1 MNDAGLGRRDA
12 VLAMGLGLAAGLAGV
27 DAAKAE
33 AAKTEASTSMPLAPG
48 AESLAALAARL
59 EKAPRRRDFKTVPM
73 ILTEKEYWDHEA
85 LAEVFAFRGATKQ
98 AWDNTDIAG
107 PWINGMRNSLN
118 AQVFGYNHPNF
129 LVVSATH
136 GTAHLALLDQA
147 MWDKYQLAKLAGEK
161 FPTNTLIVEQ
171 KGASVDSKDL
181 QNPDGVYSGHNL
193 SIQALQRRGVVFL
206 GCHNTMWEV
215 SEKLLKAGVNP
226 DKLSHEQMAA
236 ELTNHI
242 VPGVVLTP
250 GIVATLSELALAG
263 FSYVR

>member
-1 MNDAGLGRRDA
+1 MDNSAIGRRGA
-12 VLAMGLGLAAGLAGV
+12 LLAMGLGLAAGLAGE
-27 DAAKAE
+27 DAKAE
-33 AAKTEASTSMPLAPG
+33 PPEAMTPPDGGDTLG
-48 AESLAALAARL
+48 ALAVRL

-73 ILTEKEYWDHEA
+73 IVTEREFWDHEA
-85 LAEVFAFRGATKQ
+85 LSEVMAYKSGPKQ

-118 AQVFGYNHPNF
+118 AQVFAFKRPNF
-129 LVVSATH
+129 FVVSATH

-147 MWDKYQLAKLAGEK
+147 MWDKYQLTKLAGDK

-171 KGASVDSKDL
+171 PGATVDAQDF
-181 QNPDGVYSGHNL
+181 QNPEGVYSGHNL

-215 SEKLLKAGVNP
+215 SEKLVKAGVNP
-226 DKLSHEQMAA
+226 DKLSHEAMAA
-236 ELTNHI
+236 ELTNNI

-250 GIVATLSELALAG
+250 GLVATLPELAAAG

>member
-1 MNDAGLGRRDA
+1 MHTSGMGRRDA
-12 VLAMGLGLAAGLAGV
+12 LLAMGLGLAAGLAGA
-27 DAAKAE
+27 DSAKAE
-33 AAKTEASTSMPLAPG
+33 AAAPMILPAG
-48 AESLAALAARL
+48 ADTLAALAARL

-73 ILTEKEYWDHEA
+73 ILDNKDMWDHEA
-85 LAEVFAFRGATKQ
+85 LAEVLAYKGGPKQ

-118 AQVFGYNHPNF
+118 AQVFGYKHANF

-136 GTAHLALLDQA
+136 GPAHLALLDQA
-147 MWDKYQLAKLAGEK
+147 MWEKYQLAKLAGDK
-161 FPTNTLIVEQ
+161 FATNTLIVEQ
-171 KGASVDSKDL
+171 PGASVDAKDL
-181 QNPDGVYSGHNL
+181 QNADGVYSGHNL
-193 SIQALQRRGVVFL
+193 SIPALQRRGVVFL

-215 SEKLLKAGVNP
+215 SEKLIKAGVNP
-226 DKLSHEQMAA
+226 DKLSHDALAA

-250 GIVATLSELALAG
+250 GLVATLPELAAAG